1 MKQIK
6 LRLKF
11 DRYIYFSKINK
22 EMYTILNYQ
31 YLTADPKTDAFIDE
45 IRRRGTAIG
54 LKRWVQILVF

>member
-31 YLTADPKTDAFIDE
+31 YLTADPKLDAFIDE
-45 IRRRGTAIG
+45 ITTIESIENRSFAS
-54 LKRWVQILVF
+54 L